1 MIIKLFSFLKSYV
14 GRGFF
19 LIFIGVLCFDNLE
32 KLKKLRGWSGLVI
45 GILIIIFGVYLLI
58 MGLKGEKPVDESK

>member
-1 MIIKLFSFLKSYV
+1 MIIKLFSFLKSYI

>member
-1 MIIKLFSFLKSYV
+1 MIIKLFSFLKSYI

-58 MGLKGEKPVDESK
+58 MGLKGEKPVEESK

>member
-1 MIIKLFSFLKSYV
+1 MIIKLFSFLKSYT
-14 GRGFF
+14 GRGLF

-58 MGLKGEKPVDESK
+58 MGLKGEKPVEESK